1 MMIHLSTFEHEMEA
15 QLVGSQLREAGIDY
29 KIEDHK
35 LDGFRILVFED
46 DLEEAKEILEAR
58 SMDDDDL
65 PSSFGV
71 DEDIDLDEFEAT

>member
-35 LDGFRILVFED
+35 LDGFRILIFED
-46 DLEEAKEILEAR
+46 DLDEAKEILEAR
-58 SMDDDDL
+58 AMSDDDYTPGL
-65 PSSFGV
+65 AA

>member
-1 MMIHLSTFEHEMEA
+1 
-15 QLVGSQLREAGIDY
+15 
-29 KIEDHK
+29 
-35 LDGFRILVFED
+35 VFED

-58 SMDDDDL
+58 AMSDDDL